1 MPTSSAPAT
10 FWRTSRRSSRPTDAV
25 QERSGRRSRRR
36 PDPRIDLPRSNGG
49 PLRERPMTRIL
60 DAIHLVLKV
69 LLATLI
75 AGLIVPVTMQIL
87 SRFTGIIPRY
97 IWTEEIA
104 RFCFVWMI
112 MIGAMCAVRDGT
124 HFDLDV
130 LPRVAQSQGRGRET
144 DLRPSDHSLRRAGL
158 RLVRLDVPR
167 LRLVPD
173 IGNRRTADELHLR
186 GLADFRLPVHG
197 FQHREDCRRGAQ
209 TA

>member
-1 MPTSSAPAT
+1 
-10 FWRTSRRSSRPTDAV
+10 
-25 QERSGRRSRRR
+25 
-36 PDPRIDLPRSNGG
+36 
-49 PLRERPMTRIL
+49 MTRIL

-75 AGLIVPVTMQIL
+75 AGLLIPVTMQIL

-130 LPRVAQSQGRGRET
+130 LPPALNPKVEAAKRIFVHLMILAVGLVFIWYGWDFIEFGWFQTSEIAE
-144 DLRPSDHSLRRAGL
+144 LPMNWIFAAWPIAGFL
-158 RLVRLDVPR
+158 FFVFSVEKI
-167 LRLVPD
+167 V
-173 IGNRRTADELHLR
+173 GE
-186 GLADFRLPVHG
+186 VHTM
-197 FQHREDCRRGAQ
+197 RNAP
-209 TA
+209 

>member
-1 MPTSSAPAT
+1 
-10 FWRTSRRSSRPTDAV
+10 
-25 QERSGRRSRRR
+25 
-36 PDPRIDLPRSNGG
+36 
-49 PLRERPMTRIL
+49 MTRIL

-75 AGLIVPVTMQIL
+75 AGLLIPVTMQIL

-130 LPRVAQSQGRGRET
+130 LPPALNPKVEAAKRIFVHLMILTVGLVFIWYGWDFIEFGWFQTSEIAE
-144 DLRPSDHSLRRAGL
+144 LPMNWIFAAWPIAGL
-158 RLVRLDVPR
+158 LFFVFSVEKI
-167 LRLVPD
+167 V
-173 IGNRRTADELHLR
+173 GE
-186 GLADFRLPVHG
+186 VHTM
-197 FQHREDCRRGAQ
+197 RNAP
-209 TA
+209 

>member
-1 MPTSSAPAT
+1 
-10 FWRTSRRSSRPTDAV
+10 
-25 QERSGRRSRRR
+25 
-36 PDPRIDLPRSNGG
+36 
-49 PLRERPMTRIL
+49 MTRIL

-75 AGLIVPVTMQIL
+75 AGLLIPVTMQIL

-130 LPRVAQSQGRGRET
+130 LPPALNPKVEAAKRIFVHLMILTVGLVFIWYGWDFIEFGWFQTSEIAE
-144 DLRPSDHSLRRAGL
+144 LPMNWIFAAWPIAGFL
-158 RLVRLDVPR
+158 FFVFSVEKIAGEVRTMRDAP
-167 LRLVPD
+167 
-173 IGNRRTADELHLR
+173 
-186 GLADFRLPVHG
+186 
-197 FQHREDCRRGAQ
+197 
-209 TA
+209 